1 MNPKS
6 IKFLILHFIVLFFTY
21 SPIFAQETTSKKV
34 GTIQKTG
41 DLILFTMPLASLGT
55 TFIIGDK
62 KGAWQFTKGLLTTCA
77 VTYGL
82 KLSINK
88 ERPDMTNNNSFPSGH
103 TAATFH
109 SAGFIHR
116 RYGFKY
122 SIPAYLLAGFTAA
135 SRIDSKKHDVFD
147 VLAGATIGLGS
158 TLLFTTTYQQKHM
171 ELTFNSNKGDY
182 LLGFQYSF

>member
-1 MNPKS
+1 MNPTFLK
-6 IKFLILHFIVLFFTY
+6 ILILHFIVLFFTF
-21 SPIFAQETTSKKV
+21 SPLLAQETNATKV
-34 GTIQKTG
+34 GAIQKTG
-41 DLILFTMPLASLGT
+41 DLFLFTMPLATLGT
-55 TFIIGDK
+55 ALIIGDK
-62 KGAWQFTKGLLTTCA
+62 EGAWQFTKGLLTTCA

-88 ERPDMTNNNSFPSGH
+88 ERPDMSNNNSFPSGH

-109 SAGFIHR
+109 SAGFIHK

-122 SIPAYLLAGFTAA
+122 SIPAYVLAGFTAA
-135 SRIDSKKHDVFD
+135 SRIDSKKHDIFD

-158 TLLFTTTYQQKHM
+158 NLLFTKAYQQKHM

-182 LLGFQYSF
+182 LLGFNYNF